1 MILDVRWWIILF
13 YLLLTQDVSANWH
26 ISDKNIF
33 CFAETHLDSGQK
45 LKCSLN
51 RISGIVLQKEMYKT
65 VRLFHFYLT
74 LQPWKICPLRILQCG
89 EKLCYINL
97 LTITKTGIFL
107 FIYPRDSVETYHLNK
122 ATAKTFFDK
131 GYFKISSAVSRLRPL
146 STSDEDQ
153 TTVTVITPPA
163 TVACRW
169 HKQYNHISSTEGEV
183 IWLIRAEIQE
193 EKKKKAS
200 SEEAIYHHAN
210 YWNNKTALSFAFSG
224 LRTGA
229 FHPSYVKYSAVL
241 LVSDRGGSSELKVK
255 PQTTAGGAIIDP
267 LLLIFSRDIVVISV
281 HFEEECRPHRRLY
294 CFTQPVWFLIQSDPN
309 KRL

>member
-1 MILDVRWWIILF
+1 MSVQIDIF
-13 YLLLTQDVSANWH
+13 QT
-26 ISDKNIF
+26 KNVF
-33 CFAETHLDSGQK
+33 VLQKHLDSGQK
-45 LKCSLN
+45 LKFSLN

-74 LQPWKICPLRILQCG
+74 LQPWKIWPLRILQCG

-294 CFTQPVWFLIQSDPN
+294 CSTQPVWFLIQSDPN

>member
-1 MILDVRWWIILF
+1 MNYPL
-13 YLLLTQDVSANWH
+13 QPGANTGMSVQ
-26 ISDKNIF
+26 IDIFQTKNVF
-33 CFAETHLDSGQK
+33 VLQKHLDSGQK
-45 LKCSLN
+45 LKFSLN

-281 HFEEECRPHRRLY
+281 HFEEECRPHCRLY
-294 CFTQPVWFLIQSDPN
+294 CSTQPVWFLIQSDPN

>member
-1 MILDVRWWIILF
+1 
-13 YLLLTQDVSANWH
+13 
-26 ISDKNIF
+26 
-33 CFAETHLDSGQK
+33 
-45 LKCSLN
+45 
-51 RISGIVLQKEMYKT
+51 MYKT

-74 LQPWKICPLRILQCG
+74 LQPWKIWPLRILQCG

-281 HFEEECRPHRRLY
+281 HFEEECRPHRRLH
-294 CFTQPVWFLIQSDPN
+294 CSTQPVRFLIQSDPN